1 MKNTLKVIILSLF
14 LIANLYHSPPVIAG
28 EAGTSQN
35 EAGRVVGDS
44 KFLVIPFAM
53 IANESS
59 PRASESTTESEESKE
74 TKHVRLYPLTKKQ
87 RSCLR
92 DLIFYESNTAS
103 TLDQMFVVDVIYN
116 RIKDRQTTEKKV
128 SPCEVVNEKM
138 QFQFVRYLKSGK
150 MKKVNLLE
158 LHKKKDIDIVR
169 FDTIINAVVLLQE
182 KGISISNG
190 ANIFV
195 EKGNKYN
202 WLKGAV
208 LTNRTTKFDF
218 YREE

>member
-1 MKNTLKVIILSLF
+1 MRNILKVVVLSLF

-28 EAGTSQN
+28 EVRTSQN
-35 EAGRVVGDS
+35 EAGRVIQGS
-44 KFLVIPFAM
+44 EFLVIPFAM
-53 IANESS
+53 IDAKIS
-59 PRASESTTESEESKE
+59 PSASKE
-74 TKHVRLYPLTKKQ
+74 VLEIHKKVSVVKNHPLTKKQ
-87 RSCLR
+87 RTCLR

-116 RIKDRQTTEKKV
+116 RIKDRQATGKKV
-128 SPCEVVNEKM
+128 SHCEIINEKM

-150 MKKVNLLE
+150 MRKVNLLE
-158 LHKKKDIDIVR
+158 LHKKKEIDIVR
-169 FDTIINAVVLLQE
+169 FDTIINAVNLLQE

-202 WLKGAV
+202 WLKGAT
-208 LTNRTTKFDF
+208 LTNRTNKFDF
-218 YREE
+218 YREED

>member
-1 MKNTLKVIILSLF
+1 MRNILKVVVLSLF

-28 EAGTSQN
+28 EANTSQN
-35 EAGRVVGDS
+35 EAGRVIEGS
-44 KFLVIPFAM
+44 EFLAIPFTM
-53 IANESS
+53 IDAKSS
-59 PRASESTTESEESKE
+59 LGASKE
-74 TKHVRLYPLTKKQ
+74 FLDTPRKVSVAKNYPLTKKQ
-87 RSCLR
+87 RTCLR

-116 RIKDRQTTEKKV
+116 RMKDRQSTGKKV
-128 SPCEVVNEKM
+128 SHCEVVNEKM

-158 LHKKKDIDIVR
+158 LHKKKEIDIVR
-169 FDTIINAVVLLQE
+169 FDTIINAVNLLQE

-202 WLKGAV
+202 WLKGAI
-208 LTNRTTKFDF
+208 LTNRTNKFDF